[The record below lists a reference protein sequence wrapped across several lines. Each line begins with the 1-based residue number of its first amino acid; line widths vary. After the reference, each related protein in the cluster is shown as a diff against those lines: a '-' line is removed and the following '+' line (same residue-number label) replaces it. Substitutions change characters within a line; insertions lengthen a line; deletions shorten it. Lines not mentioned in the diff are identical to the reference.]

1 MNASLAEN
9 LEIKSTET
17 VENQTATGRPSTST
31 STSRRPAGRG
41 TRLTLGSLA
50 IFVAVFVS
58 ACLIYFVQLGSVP
71 LFNPDEALYA
81 EPAREMLELK
91 EYVTTYL
98 NYVVRFTKPPLTIWA
113 QALCMQLFGHNE
125 FAGRFPGAAAGA
137 ILVGLTYLFA
147 EKYAN
152 RRTAL
157 MASLM
162 LMTAPLYLATS
173 RLAITDMPLSLFVA
187 AAVMALFHGFYQNE
201 KRWKWIGYVSI
212 GLAVMVKGPVALI
225 LTGTP
230 LIIYHCLTGEV
241 KKAWKY
247 YTPIAGLLL
256 VALIAVP
263 WFAVEIYITK
273 GAYFYSFIVMEN
285 FQRFTGVVDHKYGWW
300 YHIVAMLGGFLPWS
314 LFVFLVP
321 MAVSRLI
328 RNSEADDE
336 LNVSSKSGCPVTAA
350 LRWRPFPN
358 VSTQG
363 RLFIFSATITLFTLI
378 FFSISV
384 SKLLAYTLPAFP
396 MLAICVALALDDL
409 IARNRLFPTRRPSI
423 YFSVCTGLIAT
434 AAGAALLIAPK
445 VLSTLRD
452 CPEDL
457 PTILPISFSILLI
470 FALAAF
476 AFSLKRALPQAMI
489 SLALMMFTLLIG
501 TGSALLNSLANEWET
516 PLIGM
521 AEYTGKSKLPIIVYG
536 MRKPSMPF
544 YAKRPVLLPGNP
556 QVLTDELGR
565 HPSAY
570 ILTRSREEEFFRA
583 IPGCKILTHHG
594 RYMLVMYKQ
603 TARQI

>member
-1 MNASLAEN
+1 M
-9 LEIKSTET
+9 
-17 VENQTATGRPSTST
+17 
-31 STSRRPAGRG
+31 
-41 TRLTLGSLA
+41 
-50 IFVAVFVS
+50 S
-58 ACLIYFVQLGSVP
+58 ACAIYFVELGSVP

-91 EYVTTYL
+91 EFITTYL

-125 FAGRFPGAAAGA
+125 FAARFFCAATGA

-147 EKYAN
+147 EKYGN

-157 MASLM
+157 IASAM

-187 AAVMALFHGFYQNE
+187 AAVMALFHGFHQMEN
-201 KRWKWIGYVSI
+201 RWKWFAYVSI

-230 LIIYHCLTGEV
+230 LIIYHALTGEI

-247 YTPIAGLLL
+247 YNPIAGLLL

-285 FQRFTGVVDHKYGWW
+285 FQRFTSVVDHKYGWW

-314 LFVFLVP
+314 LFIFLVP
-321 MAVSRLI
+321 TAVSRLV
-328 RNSEADDE
+328 RNSEPTNTAEHTETAIQDTCQHSDT
-336 LNVSSKSGCPVTAA
+336 VAQCP
-350 LRWRPFPN
+350 LRRLSTLLSRRPFQH

-363 RLFIFSATITLFTLI
+363 RLFIFSATITVFTLI
-378 FFSISV
+378 FFSVSV

-409 IARNRLFPTRRPSI
+409 MARNKRFPTRRPSI
-423 YFSVCTGLIAT
+423 YFAICTSLIAT
-434 AAGAALLIAPK
+434 VAGAALVISPTI
-445 VLSTLRD
+445 LSTLRD
-452 CPEDL
+452 CPKEL
-457 PTILPISFSILLI
+457 PAILPISLSILFV

-489 SLALMMFTLLIG
+489 SLAVMMFALLIG
-501 TGSALLNSLANEWET
+501 TGPALLNSLSNEWES
-516 PLIGM
+516 PLVGM
-521 AEYTGKSKLPIIVYG
+521 AEYAGKSGLPIIVYG

-556 QVLTDELGR
+556 QALADELSK
-565 HPSAY
+565 HPRAY
-570 ILTRSREEEFFRA
+570 VLTRSREEQFFRTL
-583 IPGCKILTHHG
+583 PDCKIMTHHG
-594 RYMLVMYKQ
+594 RYMLVLHK
-603 TARQI
+603 RI